1 MLLVAWR
8 LSKVCLIIENK
19 FGLLGL
25 YVEIK
30 GRTLL
35 LIFVL
40 GERRVQRGMLSNF
53 SITFSNIFQDIVETP
68 MLLLILLV

>member
-35 LIFVL
+35 VFVL

-53 SITFSNIFQDIVETP
+53 SITFSTIFQDIVETP